1 MKFRRLVSFT
11 HLCYLTVDY
20 EVVLVTTTTTTT
32 TTTIYLY
39 PQFIKNNYNKHKIS
53 IEYCLPRITIR
64 AKKKWADI
72 IYIIKL

>member
-20 EVVLVTTTTTTT
+20 DVVLVTTTTTTT

-39 PQFIKNNYNKHKIS
+39 PQFIKNNYNKH
-53 IEYCLPRITIR
+53 
-64 AKKKWADI
+64 
-72 IYIIKL
+72 